1 MEKDNLNDSCSQN
14 TGEES
19 CKGHNISLAVSKT
32 GGKCAI
38 GEKVGEQAIQSNSIA
53 VLSCEGACIRG
64 EIARLA
70 ANYVSKHKNFKRGCH
85 GELFT
90 VPESKIAQ
98 WITNAQK
105 VVCIDGCF
113 LKCHSRIL
121 ENIIEPSNLIV
132 FDALSFYKRYN
143 DIFEID
149 EVPETERKDV
159 ANRVAQWVLKSIEKN
174 NIPENNSGRCK

>member
-1 MEKDNLNDSCSQN
+1 MKECEKDSK
-14 TGEES
+14 E
-19 CKGHNISLAVSKT
+19 NITLSISMT
-32 GGKCAI
+32 NGKCA
-38 GEKVGEQAIQSNSIA
+38 VGENVGEECLKNNNVP

-90 VPESKIAQ
+90 VPNSKIAQ
-98 WITNAQK
+98 WILNAEK

-121 ENIIEPSNLIV
+121 ENMIEPSKLFV
-132 FDALSFYKRYN
+132 FDALSHYN
-143 DIFEID
+143 KYNNIFDID
-149 EVPETERKDV
+149 GVPEVERKEV
-159 ANRVAQWVLKSIEKN
+159 AENVAQWVLKSIEENK
-174 NIPENNSGRCK
+174 ILTNNSSCCK